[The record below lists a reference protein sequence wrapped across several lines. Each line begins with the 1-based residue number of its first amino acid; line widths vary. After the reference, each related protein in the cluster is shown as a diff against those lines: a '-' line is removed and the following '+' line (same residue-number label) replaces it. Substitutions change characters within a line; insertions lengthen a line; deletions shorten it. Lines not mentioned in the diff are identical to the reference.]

1 MQRHVL
7 GSSAE
12 CRSLDLSIQADPGQ
26 VVASFH
32 LGLVRAHEVQR
43 PETNPSERKV
53 VQVWNKTK
61 WPPSLSERPPVLVH
75 RPEQRLWTAGH
86 MSAQSLSCRPTVGLL
101 VQRLHISR
109 PTINLAN
116 VFVCWPDNGEPKK
129 CVQARSPHKSCA
141 SRSSWPQDCVRIW
154 PVWLTVKVNQ
164 FTATQ
169 RLSRE
174 WLTLRRSTTPGSG
187 IFSLVSGQ
195 HAEPR
200 DKEKMSSQV
209 AGHSLRAAL
218 SRGLAARLLL
228 LNQVLFPFPQVLAPV
243 SG

>member
-1 MQRHVL
+1 
-7 GSSAE
+7 
-12 CRSLDLSIQADPGQ
+12 
-26 VVASFH
+26 
-32 LGLVRAHEVQR
+32 
-43 PETNPSERKV
+43 
-53 VQVWNKTK
+53 
-61 WPPSLSERPPVLVH
+61 
-75 RPEQRLWTAGH
+75 
-86 MSAQSLSCRPTVGLL
+86 MSAQSLSCGRQWACKSKDYTFLGPPLIRPTSLCVGL
-101 VQRLHISR
+101 
-109 PTINLAN
+109 
-116 VFVCWPDNGEPKK
+116 NGEPKK
-129 CVQARSPHKSCA
+129 CVQASTSHKSCA

-154 PVWLTVKVNQ
+154 PVWLTAKVNQ

-174 WLTLRRSTTPGSG
+174 WLTFRRSTTTGSV

-218 SRGLAARLLL
+218 SRGLAAWLLL
-228 LNQVLFPFPQVLAPV
+228 QNQVLFPFPQVLAPV